1 MSSKDLSEANISEV
15 KMSSQVVSHSLMS
28 DKVTPGWDYNLDENR
43 FSFMMTSFREVPI
56 EAYTG
61 FMVMFTLSLTSLCRK
76 C

>member
-28 DKVTPGWDYNLDENR
+28 DKVTPGWDYNLDENL
-43 FSFMMTSFREVPI
+43 FSLMMTSFREVPI

-61 FMVMFTLSLTSLCRK
+61 SCSH
-76 C
+76 